1 MTEEIKKAR
10 EIAKELLRDHH
21 VPMDNVA
28 YRLLSEE
35 HSMTWHLAI
44 EAVKKQCELLA
55 DIKALKQQRQELS
68 QELDRVCRRNTM
80 LVSELGDR
88 GRRFTPTQLKSAIVK
103 ALYEGEG

>member
-10 EIAKELLRDHH
+10 QAAREMLREHH
-21 VPMDNVA
+21 VSVDDVA
-28 YRLLSEE
+28 NRLLSEE

-44 EAVKKQCELLA
+44 EAVVRHCELLTE
-55 DIKALKQQRQELS
+55 IRALKQQKRELID
-68 QELDRVCRRNTM
+68 ELDRVCRRNTM
-80 LVSELGDR
+80 LISELGDR

>member
-10 EIAKELLRDHH
+10 EVAKELLRDHH
-21 VPMDNVA
+21 VPIDNVA

-44 EAVKKQCELLA
+44 EAVKRQCELLA
-55 DIKALKQQRQELS
+55 DIKALKQQRQELFN
-68 QELDRVCRRNTM
+68 ELERVRRRNIA

-88 GRRFTPTQLKSAIVK
+88 GRRFTPTELKSAIVK
-103 ALYEGEG
+103 AMYEGEG

>member
-1 MTEEIKKAR
+1 MTEEIKEAR
-10 EIAKELLRDHH
+10 NKAKELLRDYNE
-21 VPMDNVA
+21 PMSSVA

-44 EAVKKQCELLA
+44 EAVTKHCDLLA
-55 DIKALKQQRQELS
+55 QIADLKDQKDELMR
-68 QELDRVCRRNTM
+68 ELTRVCNRNTM

-88 GRRFTPTQLKSAIVK
+88 GRRFSPEQLKSAIVK

>member
-1 MTEEIKKAR
+1 MTEEIKNAR
-10 EIAKELLRDHH
+10 HEAKEKLREQH
-21 VPMDNVA
+21 VPLDNVA

-44 EAVKKQCELLA
+44 EAVTEQCNLRAEIRHL
-55 DIKALKQQRQELS
+55 QQHKVEILD
-68 QELDRVCRRNTM
+68 ELDRVCRRNTM